1 MNKDIDNNADEKLPV
16 EIDYSE
22 QDDQKDQPTISREV
36 ERIISSSNDD
46 QIDDEKDQ
54 PNDSP
59 ENDAEDDLKNA
70 NIEIKK

>member
-22 QDDQKDQPTISREV
+22 TSDEIDDQKDQLDISKEV
-36 ERIISSSNDD
+36 ERIISSSNDNDADD
-46 QIDDEKDQ
+46 QLQI
-54 PNDSP
+54 
-59 ENDAEDDLKNA
+59 DAEDDLKNA